1 MQAESDLYRQ
11 SQEEIVP
18 IVDYIPLP
26 EEMQMGGS
34 SRWRMKEHLD
44 ESRMKTETLHLSF
57 ENMQP
62 MTSLRIQ
69 SRVDTESAG
78 ECDKKTTSIMQG
90 QSANTIPSN

>member
-1 MQAESDLYRQ
+1 MQTESDLYRQ

-44 ESRMKTETLHLSF
+44 ESRMKTQTLHLS
-57 ENMQP
+57 
-62 MTSLRIQ
+62 L
-69 SRVDTESAG
+69 
-78 ECDKKTTSIMQG
+78 
-90 QSANTIPSN
+90 